1 MDILQEIKRKE
12 ESGEPLE
19 WELQL
24 VSKDQDTLKVIYDVL
39 AQRQEIEV
47 YAKQAEKPELFL
59 KDLKELSLE
68 NSTLKEKL
76 EEKDLKIAEL
86 YLKLSKAEGKL
97 NRYMNHVK
105 MNLDREL

>member
-1 MDILQEIKRKE
+1 MLNNRMCMIKQK
-12 ESGEPLE
+12 
-19 WELQL
+19 
-24 VSKDQDTLKVIYDVL
+24 T
-39 AQRQEIEV
+39 EIENL
-47 YAKQAEKPELFL
+47 QDENENLL
-59 KDLKELSLE
+59 KDLKKLSLE

-76 EEKDLKIAEL
+76 QEKDLKIAEL

>member
-1 MDILQEIKRKE
+1 MLNNRMCMIK
-12 ESGEPLE
+12 
-19 WELQL
+19 
-24 VSKDQDTLKVIYDVL
+24 
-39 AQRQEIEV
+39 QRTEIENL
-47 YAKQAEKPELFL
+47 QDENENLL
-59 KDLKELSLE
+59 KDLIELSLE

-76 EEKDLKIAEL
+76 QAKDLKIAEL

>member
-1 MDILQEIKRKE
+1 MINDRLYLIK
-12 ESGEPLE
+12 
-19 WELQL
+19 Q
-24 VSKDQDTLKVIYDVL
+24 Q
-39 AQRQEIEV
+39 AEIENL
-47 YAKQAEKPELFL
+47 QNQNENLL

-97 NRYMNHVK
+97 NRYMNHVR
-105 MNLDREL
+105 MNLGREL

>member
-1 MDILQEIKRKE
+1 MLNNRMSMIK
-12 ESGEPLE
+12 
-19 WELQL
+19 Q
-24 VSKDQDTLKVIYDVL
+24 QI
-39 AQRQEIEV
+39 EIENL
-47 YAKQAEKPELFL
+47 QNENENLL

-86 YLKLSKAEGKL
+86 YLKLSKVECKL

-105 MNLDREL
+105 MNLGREL

>member
-1 MDILQEIKRKE
+1 MINDRLYLIK
-12 ESGEPLE
+12 
-19 WELQL
+19 Q
-24 VSKDQDTLKVIYDVL
+24 Q
-39 AQRQEIEV
+39 AEIENL
-47 YAKQAEKPELFL
+47 QNENENLL

-86 YLKLSKAEGKL
+86 YLKLSKVECKL

-105 MNLDREL
+105 MNLGREL

>member
-1 MDILQEIKRKE
+1 MINDRLYLIK
-12 ESGEPLE
+12 
-19 WELQL
+19 Q
-24 VSKDQDTLKVIYDVL
+24 Q
-39 AQRQEIEV
+39 AEIENL
-47 YAKQAEKPELFL
+47 QNENENLL

-105 MNLDREL
+105 MNLGREL

>member
-1 MDILQEIKRKE
+1 MLNNRMSMIKKQMKIENLQNENE
-12 ESGEPLE
+12 NL
-19 WELQL
+19 
-24 VSKDQDTLKVIYDVL
+24 
-39 AQRQEIEV
+39 
-47 YAKQAEKPELFL
+47 L

-105 MNLDREL
+105 MNLGREL

>member
-1 MDILQEIKRKE
+1 MINDRLYLIKK
-12 ESGEPLE
+12 
-19 WELQL
+19 Q
-24 VSKDQDTLKVIYDVL
+24 I
-39 AQRQEIEV
+39 EIENL
-47 YAKQAEKPELFL
+47 QNENENLL

-86 YLKLSKAEGKL
+86 YKKLSKAECKL

>member
-1 MDILQEIKRKE
+1 MINDRLYLIK
-12 ESGEPLE
+12 
-19 WELQL
+19 Q
-24 VSKDQDTLKVIYDVL
+24 Q
-39 AQRQEIEV
+39 AEIENL
-47 YAKQAEKPELFL
+47 QNENENLL